1 MQSVDVRTGTRVE
14 TAPEVDEVDLV
25 PVRTY
30 WQLVRKRFL
39 RHRLAVIAL
48 VTLAIL
54 IAITIAVPLLTGD
67 TYKKSAIPLIND
79 GPSLAA
85 PLGYNQI
92 GQNQFVRVVKAT
104 QTTLVIG
111 F

>member
-1 MQSVDVRTGTRVE
+1 MQSSDVRTGTLVGPAE
-14 TAPEVDEVDLV
+14 QEIDEVDLV

-54 IAITIAVPLLTGD
+54 IVVSLAVAFATGD
-67 TYKKSAIPLIND
+67 AYKHSTIPHIND
-79 GPSLAA
+79 GPSLEA

-92 GQNQFVRVVKAT
+92 GQNQFVRVMKAT
-104 QTTLVIG
+104 QTS
-111 F
+111 